1 MDFIQELIGEIE
13 ETGWSGGGQNPA
25 NLTRRE
31 VQVFPNFLL
40 KWDCQTIFC
49 FISHYYLYNV
59 YSLFQMMLDT
69 KDKEQD
75 ETEKDESRK
84 SVADCLE
91 HIQVI
96 LRLTAVSEEIYGK

>member
-31 VQVFPNFLL
+31 VQVFPNLLMSLLDCFYFLS
-40 KWDCQTIFC
+40 DY
-49 FISHYYLYNV
+49 SLYNV

-75 ETEKDESRK
+75 ETENDHSRK

-96 LRLTAVSEEIYGK
+96 LSGSIRTYKEI

>member
-40 KWDCQTIFC
+40 KWDC
-49 FISHYYLYNV
+49 
-59 YSLFQMMLDT
+59 
-69 KDKEQD
+69 
-75 ETEKDESRK
+75 
-84 SVADCLE
+84 
-91 HIQVI
+91 
-96 LRLTAVSEEIYGK
+96 